1 LSTRHKKRWWSI
13 SRRQVVVF
21 AAIFVAALAGGYLFG
36 PEILTVAGRMLVAE
50 SEPFEADA
58 VVMLA
63 GGGPERS
70 HEAADIY
77 NAGLAPR
84 VVLTTQ
90 QLPDNFVEMERL
102 GIDLFLPHENDL
114 RVLEGLGVPADAIVR
129 IESIATE
136 TLDELTRIR
145 ALAVERGWTRLILVS
160 SNFHTRR
167 VSLIARYVFEDDLQV
182 AVIGSRYSEFDPRG
196 WWRTARDART
206 FLIEFQK
213 LLLYE
218 VYLRPRIWF

>member
-1 LSTRHKKRWWSI
+1 
-13 SRRQVVVF
+13 
-21 AAIFVAALAGGYLFG
+21 
-36 PEILTVAGRMLVAE
+36 
-50 SEPFEADA
+50 
-58 VVMLA
+58 
-63 GGGPERS
+63 
-70 HEAADIY
+70 
-77 NAGLAPR
+77 
-84 VVLTTQ
+84 
-90 QLPDNFVEMERL
+90 
-102 GIDLFLPHENDL
+102 
-114 RVLEGLGVPADAIVR
+114 VLEGLGVPADAIVR